1 MIQNILTDYH
11 KNREKFS
18 VPRLLVR
25 IDFFSNIMYLY
36 YYIKALPEKDV
47 TSQIT
52 FYTLQ
57 VVFILGATTFNFIRF
72 SKSYYFPL
80 FREMSETFYW
90 TYALL
95 ILFLMR
101 LPFIRSFTAGIE
113 NPFFRILHLFFSVV
127 ILGQILIT
135 FQSRSWAKTN
145 RTARQKR
152 IKKLLKKAELS
163 KKEYEDIKPILVES
177 AALKEKSP
185 LIWKVLLYLSALII
199 ATTLSNSASHFLD
212 LLAKSFSLH
221 FPNIFPPY

>member
-1 MIQNILTDYH
+1 MDHY

-36 YYIKALPEKDV
+36 FYVKALPEKDV

-57 VVFILGATTFNFIRF
+57 IIFIAGATAFNFIRF
-72 SKSYYFPL
+72 GRNFYFPL
-80 FREMSETFYW
+80 FREMSETIYW

-101 LPFIRSFTAGIE
+101 LPFNRSFISITE
-113 NPFFRILHLFFSVV
+113 NPFFSILHLAFSVV

-135 FQSRSWAKTN
+135 FQTRFWAKSEG
-145 RTARQKR
+145 TARQKR
-152 IKKLLKKAELS
+152 IKKLLKKAKLS
-163 KKEYEDIKPILVES
+163 KNEYEDIKPILIES
-177 AALKEKSP
+177 ASDNEKVP
-185 LIWKVLLYLSALII
+185 PIWKVLLFLFALII
-199 ATTLSNSASHFLD
+199 AATLSNSASDFLD
-212 LLAKSFSLH
+212 LLAKNFSLY
-221 FPNIFPPY
+221 FPNVLPPY